1 MLFQKLLV
9 KVKLTNINLTMYGK
23 TLKELDSRSLV
34 KKIKYTNLI
43 YEKISSE
50 KEFSYFRVNLKQN
63 IKYKINN
70 NLFYLF
76 LNKGSI
82 LINQKKYLDTHKEIL
97 FSKKFLYLESLIN
110 TELYLFFF

>member
-1 MLFQKLLV
+1 
-9 KVKLTNINLTMYGK
+9 MYGK

-70 NLFYLF
+70 NLY
-76 LNKGSI
+76 NC
-82 LINQKKYLDTHKEIL
+82 
-97 FSKKFLYLESLIN
+97 
-110 TELYLFFF
+110 